1 MTVLRKLK
9 DDVSYINPETMEV
22 ECTFNQ
28 CIDKFKDEEI
38 KTWTHDRKEI
48 KITVYKCTQCGRTA
62 LSKADTEKVI
72 EKGKTIW
79 K

>member
-1 MTVLRKLK
+1 MAVLRKLK
-9 DDVSYINPETMEV
+9 DDVIYINPETMEV

-28 CIDKFKDEEI
+28 CIDKFKNEEI
-38 KTWTHDRKEI
+38 KTWMYYREEI
-48 KITVYKCTQCGRTA
+48 KSKVYKCTQCGRTK
-62 LSKADTEKVI
+62 LSKDGTEKVI